1 MEQKL
6 NLQDFAKLS
15 FNIESDIPTKSAKR
29 VHQKNLI
36 NLLNCINFK
45 DGIILTNFKHYLY
58 GNLISIPVKPQPC
71 FSNIL
76 NCSWINFK
84 IKRLDNYQFL
94 NFFISDGYKLIF
106 VKPEIKKIDE
116 EGLTFILPEAGYDI
130 NRRGVKRYPCK
141 EIEVEILQS
150 GLVFYGQLLDFNGEA
165 FSIKLKNISHHELQY
180 SRFSQKSVIVIKQQN
195 YILFSGECNLI
206 RDEINSSVAKFVF
219 KPKFDCIQR
228 FKKKETR
235 SLRQKFL
242 PSPTIIFKHPLIDK
256 LITLK
261 IEDLSGSGIAVE
273 ESYNE
278 SLLLPGLIIPYLEVE
293 FTPGFKI
300 SCKAQVLYRK
310 IIPIDGDHKI
320 VKCGIAFIDL
330 DIKDQIKLSAFLHR
344 SIDEKS
350 YVCNRVD
357 LEALWDFFFETGFF
371 YAEKYSF
378 LCANKEKLKEIYEK
392 LYFQCPN
399 IARHFIYQDKGKI
412 MAHISMLRV
421 YKKTWLIHHH
431 ASLHVNVRTTGP
443 IILKQLG
450 IHINDFRHIHSSFMK
465 YLLCIYRP
473 ENKFPNRVFGGFAN
487 HLANLNGCSVD
498 SFAYF
503 YFKKELIDFNDSLN
517 PLILSGWKLNKCETD
532 DLVELE
538 NFYKKVSGGL
548 LLKALELTP
557 QGVNSCSLK
566 YEFEAHGFKYERKL
580 FSLKKENELIAIFDI
595 NISDVG
601 LNLSNFTNCVKIFI
615 LNPNLLNFRI
625 LYFSLYL
632 VSKNYEQTEIPV
644 MLYPLNYFEI
654 QTIQYNRIYNL
665 WVLDTTY
672 GDDYLKFTENL
683 FTYKKSK

>member
-1 MEQKL
+1 MEQTL

-15 FNIESDIPTKSAKR
+15 FNIESDIPNESAKR

-45 DGIILTNFKHYLY
+45 DGIILANFKHSLY

-84 IKRLDNYQFL
+84 IKRLDSYQFI

-165 FSIKLKNISHHELQY
+165 FSIKLKDISNYELQY
-180 SRFSQKSVIVIKQQN
+180 SRFSQKSLIVMKQQDN
-195 YILFSGECNLI
+195 ILFSGECNLI
-206 RDEINSSVAKFVF
+206 REEINSSVAKVVF

-278 SLLLPGLIIPYLEVE
+278 SLLLPGLIIPYLEIE

-310 IIPIDGDHKI
+310 IIPLDEEHKI

-378 LCANKEKLKEIYEK
+378 LYANKEKLKEIYEK

-421 YKKTWLIHHH
+421 YEKTWLIHHH
-431 ASLHVNVRTTGP
+431 ASLNVNVRTTGP
-443 IILKQLG
+443 IILRQLG
-450 IHINDFRHIHSSFMK
+450 IHINDFRHIYSSFMK
-465 YLLCIYRP
+465 YLICIYRP
-473 ENKFPNRVFGGFAN
+473 DNKFPSRVFGGFAN

-503 YFKKELIDFNDSLN
+503 YYKKDSLDYDDSLN
-517 PLILSGWKLNKCETD
+517 PLILLGWKLNKCETE
-532 DLVELE
+532 DLIELD
-538 NFYKKVSGGL
+538 NFYNNTSGGL
-548 LLKALELTP
+548 LLKALELMP
-557 QGVNSCSLK
+557 EKNNFNSLK
-566 YEFEAHGFKYERKL
+566 DEFETLGFKYERKL
-580 FSLKKENELIAIFDI
+580 FSLKKENELIAIFDA
-595 NISDVG
+595 NITEIG
-601 LNLSNFTNCVKIFI
+601 LNLSNFTNCIKVFI
-615 LNPNLLNFRI
+615 LKPNLLDFRI
-625 LYFSLYL
+625 FYFSLYL
-632 VSKNYEQTEIPV
+632 ISKNYEQIEIPV
-644 MLYPLNYFEI
+644 MVYPLNYFEI
-654 QTIQYNRIYNL
+654 QTIKYNKIYNL
-665 WVLDTTY
+665 WVLDTLY
-672 GDDYLKFTENL
+672 GDEYLRFTENIL
-683 FTYKKSK
+683 TRK